1 MFTKKENSSKNI
13 TETNEA
19 KTNILTKLFA
29 FKYFDVRRRLQRNL
43 SFISLTK
50 KVLKQIT

>member
-1 MFTKKENSSKNI
+1 MFTKKENVSKNI

-29 FKYFDVRRRLQRNL
+29 FKYFYVRCRLQRNL
-43 SFISLTK
+43 NFISLTK